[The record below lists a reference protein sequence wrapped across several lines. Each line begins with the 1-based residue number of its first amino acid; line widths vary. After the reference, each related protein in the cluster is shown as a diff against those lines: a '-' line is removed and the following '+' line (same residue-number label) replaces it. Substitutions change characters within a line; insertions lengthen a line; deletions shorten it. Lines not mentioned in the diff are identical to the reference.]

1 MFLCDILVEQHESVQ
16 PPVESDVNQQD
27 SKDSSIDQQA
37 PPQQYSDEDEDEELT
52 DESPENEECVP
63 IKRFYLLTKLKKIK
77 DILKQY
83 NIVDSDFDLLLKF
96 VNSLS
101 YNTLLFIS
109 DKMIQAV
116 EARIKN
122 VEE

>member
-16 PPVESDVNQQD
+16 PPVESDVNQQ
-27 SKDSSIDQQA
+27 DSSIDQQA